1 MLRFH
6 HFFLDA
12 TIATPPPTPVFS
24 LSNERSFDGSPRIDV
39 VFANGKSDS
48 MIFSMSDDDF
58 KMRKE
63 TGIDECR
70 YMGHMENDEEACI
83 SKSNF

>member
-1 MLRFH
+1 
-6 HFFLDA
+6 
-12 TIATPPPTPVFS
+12 
-24 LSNERSFDGSPRIDV
+24 
-39 VFANGKSDS
+39 
-48 MIFSMSDDDF
+48 MIFSMSDDDL